1 MHENL
6 GNLEA
11 LGSFQVVPLL
21 EGSLGPWAE
30 DSLAGM
36 EDTLLDMPYHMVMGL
51 MLGIL
56 LELEDILSQ
65 VGGRLEDSLVQHWRS
80 SLDDLGGSLAE
91 VVDIVVGLQE
101 DIQG

>member
-1 MHENL
+1 MHA
-6 GNLEA
+6 NLEVLV
-11 LGSFQVVPLL
+11 LGSLEVVRLL
-21 EGSLGPWAE
+21 VDSLDPWEE

-56 LELEDILSQ
+56 LELEDTLGQ
-65 VGGRLEDSLVQHWRS
+65 VGGMQEGSLVQHWRG